1 MTGLITLLV
10 IPLMGLLPPIP
21 TICNSGSKPSSAK
34 GLVLEKVGMD
44 CNDDY
49 PDCCEGI

>member
-1 MTGLITLLV
+1 MSHEPSGRLL
-10 IPLMGLLPPIP
+10 G
-21 TICNSGSKPSSAK
+21 TAK

-49 PDCCEGI
+49 PDCC